1 MRRDLLRVG
10 SLLVAL
16 AVSGTPFLG
25 AADATLSVKYRSA
38 SAVYLDGGK
47 AQGLLLGDRL
57 AVVSGSETVAE
68 LEIVYLAEHSASC
81 RVVSEKR
88 IVRAGDRVAR
98 HPRPGETEATGEG
111 APVQAP
117 APSPSPTPT
126 PALVDTPSA
135 PPRPRPLARV
145 RGGVS
150 LGLYN
155 VWDES
160 PADYDFEQRT
170 GRLDLSAWDIGGR
183 PLTFNARFRS
193 RQDIRARGLSS
204 LRTPTDR
211 RDDRLYE
218 LSLRYQPPDEN
229 VAFELGR
236 IGASNFV
243 GIGYLDGALAQVRV
257 LPPLQVGGFFG
268 RRTEM
273 DNLDLDA
280 PGLKYGAYLR
290 LTPPGRYSRQ
300 DYEAILA
307 VVRETA
313 DDDVSREYLSLETRF
328 GSGRRF
334 SLVQRGELD
343 FHRGWRREV
352 AGTAYQVSNLSIAAN
367 WRASRGSSFVLSYD
381 GRKNYRY
388 YLNRGVPEEVFDDL
402 LHQGLRA
409 SFYAARRQ
417 GLSVN
422 AGGGVRFRND
432 RDPVNAYSA
441 NLGVRHANAFGSQV
455 SLGVDG
461 VGFSNGY
468 TDGVLVTAQAGRAF
482 ARGHYL
488 DLSYGRS
495 VYNLRD
501 VDERRV
507 TQWLRLTGRFQVVR
521 AFYVVGDF
529 EYDRGD
535 DLKGPRV
542 FLEAGYQ
549 F

>member
-1 MRRDLLRVG
+1 
-10 SLLVAL
+10 
-16 AVSGTPFLG
+16 VSF
-25 AADATLSVKYRSA
+25 
-38 SAVYLDGGK
+38 
-47 AQGLLLGDRL
+47 
-57 AVVSGSETVAE
+57 
-68 LEIVYLAEHSASC
+68 
-81 RVVSEKR
+81 
-88 IVRAGDRVAR
+88 
-98 HPRPGETEATGEG
+98 
-111 APVQAP
+111 
-117 APSPSPTPT
+117 
-126 PALVDTPSA
+126 
-135 PPRPRPLARV
+135 
-145 RGGVS
+145 
-150 LGLYN
+150 GLYN

-160 PADYDFEQRT
+160 PTDYDFEQRT

-183 PLTFNARFRS
+183 PLTFNARFRT

-218 LSLRYQPPDEN
+218 LSLRYEPPDQN

-243 GIGYLDGALAQVRV
+243 GIGYLDGALGQVRV
-257 LPPLQVGGFFG
+257 LAPLQVGAFFG

-273 DNLDLDA
+273 DNLDLDK

-290 LTPPGRYSRQ
+290 LAPPGRYSRQ

-343 FHRGWRREV
+343 LNRGWRREA
-352 AGTAYQVSNLSIAAN
+352 AGTAYQISNLSIAAN

-409 SFYAARRQ
+409 SFYAARPQ

-422 AGGGVRFRND
+422 LGGGVRFRND

-441 NLGVRHANAFGSQV
+441 NLGIRHANAFSSRV

-468 TDGVLVTAQAGRAF
+468 TDGLLVTLQAGRTF
-482 ARGHYL
+482 TRGHYL

-495 VYNLRD
+495 LYRLMD
-501 VDERRV
+501 VDEKRV

-521 AFYVVGDF
+521 GFYVVGDV

-535 DLKGPRV
+535 DLRGPRV